1 MQDKENRVCLAVLP
15 YINNSYKSIYN
26 KTVFKKYVERQR
38 GLIYGD
44 EAFIILE
51 GGSHTTATVD
61 AIKEMEWILETAS

>member
-1 MQDKENRVCLAVLP
+1 MQDKENQVCLAVLP

-44 EAFIILE
+44 EAFIILA
-51 GGSHTTATVD
+51 GGSYMTAKIAT
-61 AIKEMEWILETAS
+61 ITEMDWILEST